1 MKVLRSDKKGLTLV
15 EVLISAV
22 ILGIV
27 FISLL
32 GVFVV
37 GRFGSAKAKHHIEA
51 MNHARA
57 AMEQYI
63 KDGTTITYTIT
74 TGDISS
80 LNGNC
85 VIGKTE
91 NYGDDDGLTRVV
103 VTISWT
109 PPTWGGGKKVSEELV
124 TLIRE

>member
-27 FISLL
+27 LISLL

-63 KDGTTITYTIT
+63 KDGTTTYTIT

-85 VIGKTE
+85 VIDETP
-91 NYGDDDGLTRVV
+91 NYGGYTGLTRVV

-109 PPTWGGGKKVSEELV
+109 PPTWGGGKEVSEELV
-124 TLIRE
+124 TLISG